1 MILRILL
8 TLYIKIKIFIK
19 TTTRECKKYI
29 YIRVWVILNNTKK
42 EFKMKFNNR

>member
-29 YIRVWVILNNTKK
+29 YTCMGYTKQYK
-42 EFKMKFNNR
+42 KGV